1 MVVYIAAGSG
11 CSACKEKEGRFGA
24 GDGGIRCSRQL
35 GC

>member
-11 CSACKEKEGRFGA
+11 CRACKERRVVFGTEG
-24 GDGGIRCSRQL
+24 GGISCSRQL